1 MRIQTIR
8 ASNYLSLR
16 ARVIEVPADANAI
29 VIAGPNGSG
38 KTALLDGIRAVLDG
52 TLPRGFQYKKDLS
65 ALITDGEKD
74 GFFGVTV
81 KRDDH
86 SGAEL
91 KLNLKSGTGTNPL
104 LEPLAM
110 SPQLFMA
117 LPANKRRALLFD
129 LYDIPM
135 TKTAI
140 IEALRKAGHKETR
153 IAAVETALGA
163 GFEAAAKRAK
173 ELVSEARGAWQQVTG
188 ENYGSNKA
196 VGWVAPTQAFDNPGD
211 PEELQ
216 AQLDQTRNVAREAIR
231 HRNELQQAEGEHQRA
246 DGLRTTADG
255 LAHAEALLASHD
267 EKIELARAK
276 VADLRAAAS
285 SSGGWTAPCPCCGK
299 LLRSEKPGQL
309 VEHDPAAPSG
319 PRAMAAAEAAQCDV
333 QALLDERARLQK
345 AVDGA
350 RAAKLSLERLPE
362 RPSARTLQEAEDHVR
377 TLTEDGEWLVRELE
391 NARAAADAEVRAEA
405 TTRKAAGLHADV
417 DGYTSLSVALE
428 DMPARFLADALSQ
441 LNAELAA
448 VSPAFGK
455 PVVMGEDMELRYGT
469 VSYRTLSES
478 QRWRVELALGLAL
491 AQKGGGIV
499 LMDRFDM
506 LNVADRPAVLQ
517 MLGAQNG
524 AQVFLGATLKTEPS
538 FPDGAGLHTV
548 WLGD

>member
-74 GFFGVTV
+74 GFFGVTTADG
-81 KRDDH
+81 K
-86 SGAEL
+86 EL
-91 KLNLKSGTGTNPL
+91 KLNLKSGTGTPPV
-104 LEPLAM
+104 LEPLVM

-196 VGWVAPTQAFDNPGD
+196 VGWVAPTKAFDNPGD

-216 AQLDQTRNVAREAIR
+216 AQLDQKRNVAREAIR

-276 VADLRAAAS
+276 VTELRAAAS

-319 PRAMAAAEAAQCDV
+319 PRAMAAAEAAECDV
-333 QALLDERARLQK
+333 RALQDERNRLQK
-345 AVDGA
+345 AVDTA
-350 RAAKLSLERLPE
+350 RAAKLSLERLPA
-362 RPSARTLQEAEDHVR
+362 RPSAEDLQAAEDRVR
-377 TLTEDGEWLVRELE
+377 TLTEEGELLVRELE

-405 TTRKAAGLHADV
+405 ATRKAADLHADV

>member
-8 ASNYLSLR
+8 ASNYLNLR
-16 ARVIEVPADANAI
+16 ARVIEIPGTANAV

-52 TLPRGFQYKKDLS
+52 TLPRSLQYKKDLS
-65 ALITDGEKD
+65 DLITHGEKD
-74 GFFGVTV
+74 GFFGVTTADG
-81 KRDDH
+81 K
-86 SGAEL
+86 EL
-91 KLNLKSGTGTNPL
+91 KLNLKSGTGTPPV
-104 LEPLAM
+104 LEPLVM

-117 LPANKRRALLFD
+117 LPANKRRAVLFD
-129 LYDIPM
+129 VYDIPM

-196 VGWVAPTQAFDNPGD
+196 VGWVAPTQAFDSVGD

-216 AQLDQTRNVAREAIR
+216 AQLDQKRNVAREAIR
-231 HRNELQQAEGEHQRA
+231 HRNELQQAEGDHQRA
-246 DGLRTTADG
+246 DNLRVSADN
-255 LAHAEALLASHD
+255 LEHAEALLASHD

-276 VADLRAAAS
+276 VTELRAAAA

-319 PRAMAAAEAAQCDV
+319 PRAMAAAEAAECDV
-333 QALLDERARLQK
+333 RALQDERNRLQK
-345 AVDGA
+345 AVDTA
-350 RAAKLSLERLPE
+350 RAAKLSLERLPA
-362 RPSARTLQEAEDHVR
+362 RPSAEDLQAAEDRVR
-377 TLTEDGEWLVRELE
+377 TLTEEGELLVRELE

-405 TTRKAAGLHADV
+405 TTRKAAALHADV

-506 LNVADRPAVLQ
+506 VQPDQRGPILQ
-517 MLGAQNG
+517 MIGAQTG
-524 AQVFLGATLKTEPS
+524 AQVFIGATLKAPPT
-538 FPDGAGLHTV
+538 FPDGSGLHV
-548 WLGD
+548 EWMGE

>member
-8 ASNYLSLR
+8 ASNYLNLR
-16 ARVIEVPADANAI
+16 ARVIEIPGTANAV

-74 GFFGVTV
+74 GFFGVTTADG
-81 KRDDH
+81 K
-86 SGAEL
+86 EL

-117 LPANKRRALLFD
+117 LPANKRRAVLFD
-129 LYDIPM
+129 VYDIPM

-196 VGWVAPTQAFDNPGD
+196 VGWVAPTQAFDSVGD

-216 AQLDQTRNVAREAIR
+216 AQLDQKRNVAREAIR

-246 DGLRTTADG
+246 DNLRVSADN
-255 LAHAEALLASHD
+255 LEHAEALLASHD

-276 VADLRAAAS
+276 VTELRAAAA

-319 PRAMAAAEAAQCDV
+319 PRAMAAAEAAECDV
-333 QALLDERARLQK
+333 RALQDERNRLQK
-345 AVDGA
+345 AVDTA
-350 RAAKLSLERLPE
+350 RAAKLSLERLPA
-362 RPSARTLQEAEDHVR
+362 RPSAEDLQAAEDRVR
-377 TLTEDGEWLVRELE
+377 TLTEEGELLVRELE

-405 TTRKAAGLHADV
+405 TTRKAAALHADV

-491 AQKGGGIV
+491 AQQGGGIV

-506 LNVADRPAVLQ
+506 VQPDQRGPILQ
-517 MLGAQNG
+517 MLGAQTA
-524 AQVFLGATLKTEPS
+524 AQVFIGATLKAPPA
-538 FPDGAGLHTV
+538 FPEGSGLHV
-548 WLGD
+548 EWLG